1 MKWVLDTSAFS
12 HLMKRDH
19 ELQSII
25 KTYPPK
31 DIVTVPPV
39 IAEIQYGLKRLQ
51 PSSKKQLLL
60 TVERDR
66 ILKVLDVLPWID
78 ESSSFFG
85 EIKADLEKKGQLI
98 DDFDIAISAIALSHE
113 AGVITANINHFSR
126 VQNLQCM
133 DW

>member
-1 MKWVLDTSAFS
+1 MKWVLDTTAFS
-12 HLMKRDH
+12 HLMKRDQDL
-19 ELQSII
+19 ESII

-66 ILKVLDVLPWID
+66 ILKVIGVLPWID
-78 ESSSFFG
+78 EASSYFG
-85 EIKADLEKKGQLI
+85 MIKADLEKKGQLI
-98 DDFDIAISAIALSHE
+98 DDFDIAIAAIAMSHS
-113 AGVITANINHFSR
+113 AGVMTANMNHFCR
-126 VQNLQCM
+126 IRNLQCL